1 MCLTRTRNNSFEAVW
16 LKWFCGGGVTRRSQV
31 GAIPHTHS
39 NPTNLALFKHKITLY
54 RFNRGAH
61 TIAGAQMGA
70 EGAEARPPSP
80 RHFNHC
86 FEQLPVSAFVIQI
99 ATEILAVD
107 SRTYTTPIQRN

>member
-1 MCLTRTRNNSFEAVW
+1 M
-16 LKWFCGGGVTRRSQV
+16 
-31 GAIPHTHS
+31 PHTHS
-39 NPTNLALFKHKITLY
+39 NPTNLALFKHKISLY
-54 RFNRGAH
+54 RFNRGGGAH

-99 ATEILAVD
+99 DTEILAVD